1 MVLHAHIDRSL
12 ELVILAVV
20 KTSTRRVLV
29 PLLERLVEPA
39 SHSIHSLDPV
49 LRLKENL
56 LIILAVLYGD
66 VI

>member
-20 KTSTRRVLV
+20 KASTRRILV
-29 PLLERLVEPA
+29 PLLEGLVEST

-49 LRLKENL
+49 
-56 LIILAVLYGD
+56 
-66 VI
+66 